1 MANLVGVVSLQAIC
15 VAHGLVAA
23 RALGVTQMACHYV
36 GHGGFDMILEPFRAY
51 SSIYADRTPR
61 FVGHSRIQCSM
72 LKLIRTSHDMRCRC
86 SDSCDAPGANVPKA
100 RDGHRDLDEDGGGA
114 RCRTQPDDTGRA
126 DRALQGGNAAV
137 PAPLSDGLHPPD
149 VCADRPPTVMRR

>member
-51 SSIYADRTPR
+51 SPQLDLCRPYSTLRGAFPNSVLDAQAD
-61 FVGHSRIQCSM
+61 
-72 LKLIRTSHDMRCRC
+72 
-86 SDSCDAPGANVPKA
+86 SDFS
-100 RDGHRDLDEDGGGA
+100 
-114 RCRTQPDDTGRA
+114 
-126 DRALQGGNAAV
+126 
-137 PAPLSDGLHPPD
+137 
-149 VCADRPPTVMRR
+149 